1 MSDLMIEVEGLT
13 KDYGYTRA
21 VDKVS
26 FSVRR
31 GEVLG
36 FLGPNG
42 AGKSTTMKILTC
54 FLAPTAGRAVV
65 AGHDVFDDSL
75 EVRKRVGY
83 LPEDTPIYRDM
94 TVVEFLQ
101 FAAEMR
107 GMDRDKAAGRIKEIG
122 TRCGLGDVAG
132 KLVGELSKGFRQR
145 VGLAQAMLHDPDI
158 VILDEPT
165 SGLDPNQIVEIRSLI
180 KEIGQRED
188 GHPVD
193 AHPPRG
199 AGDLQPHRHHQR
211 RQAGRRRH
219 AGRAARARA
228 RRPLPRGRRVER
240 RPQGRHPRPAGQ
252 PGRGRALRGDRG
264 RGRARTR
271 SRSTRAAAATC
282 ASRSSARR
290 STTAGRCWSWRA
302 SPPAWKTFSVT
313 SRPEKKSSHEPA
325 LVISRREIRA
335 YFNSPVAYIV
345 VTRVH
350 DHHRRILFFTQFF
363 LSEAGRA
370 CAASSRACRCC
381 SCSWRPAIT
390 MRLLAEEKSIGHAGA
405 ADHDAGPRLA
415 GRAGEVPGGDGAA
428 RARRCCST
436 LVFAITVR
444 ALGRSTAGRRSA
456 ATWACC

>member
-1 MSDLMIEVEGLT
+1 MSDLMIEVESLT

-122 TRCGLGDVAG
+122 TRCGLSDVAG

-145 VGLAQAMLHDPDI
+145 VGLAQAILHDPDI

-180 KEIGQRED
+180 KEIGQEKTVILSTHILPEVQATCSRVVIISGGKLVADGTPNELRARERGGRYRVVVESNGVPKDAIRDRLASLAGVTRCEAIAAED
-188 GHPVD
+188 GSHAFAID
-193 AHPPRG
+193 AGG
-199 AGDLQPHRHHQR
+199 ASDLRKPIF
-211 RQAGRRRH
+211 
-219 AGRAARARA
+219 RAAVDNRW
-228 RRPLPRGRRVER
+228 
-240 RPQGRHPRPAGQ
+240 
-252 PGRGRALRGDRG
+252 
-264 RGRARTR
+264 T
-271 SRSTRAAAATC
+271 
-282 ASRSSARR
+282 
-290 STTAGRCWSWRA
+290 
-302 SPPAWKTFSVT
+302 
-313 SRPEKKSSHEPA
+313 
-325 LVISRREIRA
+325 
-335 YFNSPVAYIV
+335 
-345 VTRVH
+345 
-350 DHHRRILFFTQFF
+350 
-363 LSEAGRA
+363 
-370 CAASSRACRCC
+370 
-381 SCSWRPAIT
+381 
-390 MRLLAEEKSIGHAGA
+390 LLE
-405 ADHDAGPRLA
+405 
-415 GRAGEVPGGDGAA
+415 
-428 RARRCCST
+428 
-436 LVFAITVR
+436 
-444 ALGRSTAGRRSA
+444 LGRESA
-456 ATWACC
+456 SLEDVFRNLTTGEEVKP